1 MVPRGARNSCRVDG
15 ARSVPLRRLH
25 RLQLPSGCR
34 HPEGSSHVVHLDSGD
49 LLTTLGPALVEP
61 TLFADSPEGLDQDS
75 ALRVLVS
82 SGDGARFLRPRI
94 PSPPLSFGA
103 TAEYYRSGQP
113 RVPLLLLGSAVDLS
127 NPPCAGQGE
136 YRDIETS
143 VKTATAHPAFGW
155 SAPCLREPSDR
166 HFRIPIERPQRV
178 PVPDCGA
185 SYRLRALL
193 KWPKP
198 LERGSLYPRGL
209 ESQTSLHRFA
219 VSVQARL
226 PALPSWRP
234 LACGHLPSRRL
245 GPSPDK
251 SGSCSEVCLAALPT
265 RCLGVWSLT
274 RRAVG
279 TTRYLP

>member
-1 MVPRGARNSCRVDG
+1 
-15 ARSVPLRRLH
+15 
-25 RLQLPSGCR
+25 
-34 HPEGSSHVVHLDSGD
+34 
-49 LLTTLGPALVEP
+49 
-61 TLFADSPEGLDQDS
+61 
-75 ALRVLVS
+75 
-82 SGDGARFLRPRI
+82 LRPRI

-113 RVPLLLLGSAVDLS
+113 RAPLLVPGLLLIPRILFARGKA
-127 NPPCAGQGE
+127 N
-136 YRDIETS
+136 IETS
-143 VKTATAHPAFGW
+143 RPRSKQPLRIRRRGW
-155 SAPCLREPSDR
+155 FAPCLREPSTR

-185 SYRLRALL
+185 SDRLRALL

-226 PALPSWRP
+226 PALPPWRP

-245 GPSPDK
+245 GPH
-251 SGSCSEVCLAALPT
+251 PT
-265 RCLGVWSLT
+265 SRDLVPRFASRLFPP
-274 RRAVG
+274 AV
-279 TTRYLP
+279 